1 MAHVARQDLTMF
13 AQVNA
18 NHPRLLEWLQAER
31 AEAIKT
37 MTMHRDPV
45 VIHRTQGDVA
55 RLNNL
60 IELLVNANKHLVTL
74 KIS

>member
-1 MAHVARQDLTMF
+1 MAHVTKQDLMVF
-13 AQVNA
+13 SQVNA

-37 MTMHRDPV
+37 MTMHRDPI

-55 RLNNL
+55 RLNSI
-60 IELLVNANKHLVTL
+60 IELLVNANKHLNAQ
-74 KIS
+74 K